1 MQKSCHAQ
9 IQNSTALLGSHYM
22 VYRSQFTS
30 ERFGPT
36 LYSSIR
42 QASAVSFASI
52 LEKDSDGDES
62 LIKKLTNEMYSCKA
76 FQ

>member
-1 MQKSCHAQ
+1 
-9 IQNSTALLGSHYM
+9 M

-76 FQ
+76 FL